1 MAKLRSVG
9 GNGYLM
15 IQSENLNVQTYDIVM
30 LTLGILFF
38 FLAVG
43 MFLFYEEMRIN
54 RVVYRCGHALTALFG
69 IVSSCMIAMQENSL
83 EDEGMRVVFLAF
95 VLIVGLPILLY
106 NLYFLISGEG
116 VVLTS
121 TLVNC
126 SVTEI
131 RSGRHRQRLSYRV
144 EGTSLEGG
152 KSSFKF
158 QYGADYNDIR
168 RSPVTGNTRIIVQY
182 YSKSK
187 SIYRVTRQDF
197 NYVAG

>member
-38 FLAVG
+38 LFVVG
-43 MFLFYEEMRIN
+43 MFIFYEEMRVN
-54 RVVYRCGHALTALFG
+54 RVVYRCGHVLSTILG
-69 IVSSCMIAMQENSL
+69 IAASCMIGLQKDVFD
-83 EDEGMRVVFLAF
+83 DEGMRVVFLAF
-95 VLIVGLPILLY
+95 VLIVGVPILLY

-126 SVTEI
+126 AVTEI
-131 RSGRHRQRLSYRV
+131 RGGRHRQRVSYRV

-152 KSSFKF
+152 KSSFNLK
-158 QYGADYNDIR
+158 YGADINELR

-187 SIYRVTRQDF
+187 SIYKVTRQDF